1 MKPQLKH
8 RDWPGLVNFFRKV
21 HCLEKLILTIYL
33 RILEVDVYSD
43 ATMILRIAKL
53 ILNFTMS
60 SFSGWVDFRA
70 SFSTNPLTFESII
83 WNNKDI
89 KIDGK
94 PIYYPKYVNAG
105 ILFCYHLQFDNN
117 NNNNNNNTNNNN
129 NLHAYNN
136 AIDAGLRN
144 TNFFRVDRGTKCDS
158 CPPESYKS

>member
-1 MKPQLKH
+1 M
-8 RDWPGLVNFFRKV
+8 
-21 HCLEKLILTIYL
+21 
-33 RILEVDVYSD
+33 
-43 ATMILRIAKL
+43 
-53 ILNFTMS
+53 
-60 SFSGWVDFRA
+60 DFRA

-117 NNNNNNNTNNNN
+117 NN
-129 NLHAYNN
+129 LQAYNN

-144 TNFFRVDRGTKCDS
+144 TNVLEWTGVRSAIPAHLKAMNLNEKELGLLEFSVKKKKINPLTSTKVSSFINC
-158 CPPESYKS
+158 